1 MNDHDRINTIENR
14 INVLS
19 DEMNKVKINI
29 NTINNNISEIKDNLN
44 NIKSYGEKINNMIDI
59 INSKKEEEHAN
70 KYADENGS
78 LNNLKN
84 PFIQAERDN
93 IKKYHKKNYSF
104 NNNHEIII
112 LNQIIALTKKRTF
125 LPKIIML
132 NQIKKRGKYKKRDP
146 LYYYY
151 NINGDI
157 YKYTCDNKNSK
168 YDLRFY
174 CTDSKCPAKAI
185 LNIETNEFVILNEKI
200 DKILNMKNI
209 HM

>member
-44 NIKSYGEKINNMIDI
+44 NIKSYGEKINNIIDI
-59 INSKKEEEHAN
+59 LNSKKEEEHAN

-93 IKKYHKKNYSF
+93 IKKYHKKKYSY
-104 NNNHEIII
+104 NNNHENNNIESINSHDKKADFSSEDNNAKPDKKKEVNIKKGIHYIII
-112 LNQIIALTKKRTF
+112 II
-125 LPKIIML
+125 
-132 NQIKKRGKYKKRDP
+132 
-146 LYYYY
+146 
-151 NINGDI
+151 
-157 YKYTCDNKNSK
+157 
-168 YDLRFY
+168 
-174 CTDSKCPAKAI
+174 
-185 LNIETNEFVILNEKI
+185 
-200 DKILNMKNI
+200 
-209 HM
+209 